1 MEISRTNQGLG
12 ATDGLAAALGAAA
25 AQGAGTARAVG
36 ALSGDNLTITENGVA
51 APDGV
56 TDVAGAAA
64 RLERQA
70 DEAVRLCRQGM
81 ADLESEV
88 LGEGTSPA
96 TSGAASML
104 FDIYQMLALLAEVA
118 QKQRDA
124 AREMRQAESV
134 QIQVSIQQQADE
146 QREAAQL
153 GLTMGIIS
161 AVVATAMCAVSISMT
176 VRSQMQQSAGM
187 RTQGVA
193 QAQSEF
199 KGAMQAQAKVEQAQA
214 KFDTVAQ
221 KVEASVTKN
230 GGNMADFKAR
240 LEGNM
245 PESTVAKATLQ
256 EKQLALADA
265 EGDLSAAKA
274 ELAAAKAQLASEPNG
289 GTAETRARITAAEQ
303 RVEAETGRVD
313 TCRTEAQ
320 AAQDTYLQKLDSDVA
335 GLGARLRNAPA
346 GDKADL
352 QRQYDYAAAFANCES
367 VTLRDGG
374 QAQIQGEVARV
385 KLEAAEKHLE
395 TDADYISG
403 ARWNTAA
410 QNITQVNQTLTN
422 LLNTVGQ
429 TQREMRQADATAIGA
444 ETQKHEQELAEIED
458 LFKQCQEILDAA
470 LEAQKAIQQKES
482 ETTQTIIQA

>member
-1 MEISRTNQGLG
+1 MEITRTTTQGM
-12 ATDGLAAALGAAA
+12 ADMAAAALGAAA
-25 AQGAGTARAVG
+25 AQGTGGARTA
-36 ALSGDNLTITENGVA
+36 ALSGANLTITESA
-51 APDGV
+51 AAALAGV
-56 TDVAGAAA
+56 TDMAGAAA

-70 DEAVRLCRQGM
+70 DEAVRICRQGM
-81 ADLESEV
+81 ADIEDQV
-88 LGEGTSPA
+88 LGEGASPA
-96 TSGAASML
+96 TSGEASML

-124 AREMRQAESV
+124 AREMRLAESV

-176 VRSQMQQSAGM
+176 VRSQLQQSAGM
-187 RTQGVA
+187 KTQGVA

-214 KFDTVAQ
+214 KFDTVSQ
-221 KVEASVTKN
+221 KVEAAVTKD
-230 GGNMADFKAR
+230 GGSMADFKAR

-245 PESTVAKATLQ
+245 PESTAAKATLQ
-256 EKQLALADA
+256 EKQLALTDA

-289 GTAETRARITAAEQ
+289 GTAETRARVTAAEQ
-303 RVEAETGRVD
+303 RVAAETARVD
-313 TCRTEAQ
+313 TCRAEAQ

-335 GLGARLRNAPA
+335 RLGTQLRNAPA
-346 GDKADL
+346 ADKADL
-352 QRQYDYAAAFANCES
+352 QRQYDYASAMAQSES

-374 QAQIQGEVARV
+374 QAKVEAEVARV

-403 ARWNTAA
+403 SRWSTAA

-429 TQREMRQADATAIGA
+429 TQAEMRQADATAIGA
-444 ETQKHEQELAEIED
+444 ETQKHEQELAEVDD
-458 LFKQCQEILDAA
+458 LFKQCQDILDAA